1 MHCTP
6 GAGRPGIA
14 GAGAGDP
21 SRAGDGERKAGP
33 CALAP
38 PALQEAII
46 VRIGGE
52 EFAALTWTSP
62 PAAMLGLTPAER
74 DVVRLILDGRTN
86 SQIAA
91 SRGCST
97 GTVAKQV
104 ASAFRKLRVHCRSE
118 LCASTGGPGR

>member
-1 MHCTP
+1 
-6 GAGRPGIA
+6 
-14 GAGAGDP
+14 
-21 SRAGDGERKAGP
+21 
-33 CALAP
+33 
-38 PALQEAII
+38 

-52 EFAALTWTSP
+52 EFAALTWRSP